1 MAERSNSFDREFKAN
16 SRSKAILSE
25 RDRSEEREE
34 KTESVHHE
42 IKFKIDSIEL
52 FADAES
58 YESAET
64 CEQICKWWEV
74 ERENRFKLNTFAS
87 PIKSR
92 PKVNNLVLS
101 SRNISIQDSL

>member
-1 MAERSNSFDREFKAN
+1 MAERSNSFDHNFKAS

-34 KTESVHHE
+34 NFESDHREV
-42 IKFKIDSIEL
+42 KFKIDSIEL

-64 CEQICKWWEV
+64 CEQICKWWEK
-74 ERENRFKLNTFAS
+74 ERENRFKLNFAS
-87 PIKSR
+87 PTKSR